1 VSAARALF
9 GRLIDHA
16 PTFPPAQL
24 PVEEAIEEDRRARAS
39 EESWILARLAWPA
52 SKLAELNDEHRE
64 LTVIMDVTPMSG
76 ARHQTW
82 PAIDGDPRIEAVECR
97 FDVAAAVTSAKEL
110 YVEGGDLDQ
119 VAALG
124 ARAKIRCG
132 GEHVP
137 SIDELAEFIR
147 GCRERRMP
155 FKATAGLHHAVRQDG
170 AHGFLNVLA
179 AAVFDEDALA
189 EEDAEAFRLTETEFL
204 WRDRSA
210 PPSRGLFVGFGSCSF
225 FEPVDELKALGL
237 L

>member
-39 EESWILARLAWPA
+39 DESWILARLAWPA
-52 SKLAELNDEHRE
+52 SKLADLGDEPRE
-64 LTVIMDVTPMSG
+64 LTVIV
-76 ARHQTW
+76 
-82 PAIDGDPRIEAVECR
+82 DGPVPQDPRIAAVEAR
-97 FDVAAAVTSAKEL
+97 AMPVEPDIAAEI
-110 YVEGGDLDQ
+110 YVEGADLDEI
-119 VAALG
+119 AARGL
-124 ARAKIRCG
+124 RAKIRCG
-132 GEHVP
+132 GERVP
-137 SIDELAEFIR
+137 SVDELAKFIR
-147 GCRERRMP
+147 GCRERGLP
-155 FKATAGLHHAVRQDG
+155 FKATAGLHHAVRHDG

-189 EEDAEAFRLTETEFL
+189 EEDADAFRVTETEFL

-210 PPSRGLFVGFGSCSF
+210 PPSRGLFVSFGSCSF

-237 L
+237 V